1 MFIGELT
8 DKRAGTKISYT
19 YAVKGI
25 DAYFPEIF
33 TEKENKASYGSDGEL
48 FSGKIQRKMRAI
60 WHCVWNGS
68 ITSLKK
74 REGNRRRKSGWHR
87 L

>member
-33 TEKENKASYGSDGEL
+33 TEKENKGVSAFADVNSYD
-48 FSGKIQRKMRAI
+48 
-60 WHCVWNGS
+60 
-68 ITSLKK
+68 
-74 REGNRRRKSGWHR
+74 
-87 L
+87 